1 MFVCGTGASMS
12 NQWAL
17 YGGAG
22 FIGQHLARS
31 ILERWPQDR
40 VHLVDIQ
47 AASAIRWKLPLQGFI
62 NAGRLQVRQSD
73 VRDAASLG
81 HNACAFDVIVNLAAV
96 HREPG
101 HRPAEYFDTN
111 VAGAENICRLAQE
124 VGCREILFTSSIS
137 VYGIHGRPV
146 DEDSAVQP
154 RTPYG
159 QSKHQAE
166 QIHQDWARR
175 SGGRLTIIRPGV
187 VFGAGEEGNVTRL
200 VAEMRKRHRAIRV
213 QPDQPKAGI
222 YVEELIDI
230 MHWLRRQPLV
240 EGESQLVNGVS
251 KDPLTFNAYADVLQ
265 AMHGWTRPAL
275 DVPGALLGA
284 LVAVMNPLAGLF
296 PTGSRIHPRRLEK
309 LLSAND
315 VRPGALTTM
324 GYPFSWPLER
334 ALADWLAKGL

>member
-1 MFVCGTGASMS
+1 MSTSTG

-31 ILERWPQDR
+31 ILDCWPQDH
-40 VHLVDIQ
+40 VHLLDIQ
-47 AASAIRWKLPLQGFI
+47 HPSAIRWKLPLEDFI
-62 NAGRLQVRQSD
+62 DSGRLQVRQCD
-73 VRDAASLG
+73 VRDADSLRQ
-81 HNACAFDVIVNLAAV
+81 NAAGFDVIVNLAAV

-101 HRPAEYFDTN
+101 HKPEEYFATN
-111 VAGAENICRLAQE
+111 VAGARNVCRLAEE

-137 VYGIHGRPV
+137 VYGIHDRPV

-166 QIHQDWARR
+166 QIHLDWARR
-175 SGGRLTIIRPGV
+175 SGGRLAVIRPGV

-213 QPDQPKAGI
+213 QPDQPKASI
-222 YVEELIDI
+222 YIEELIDI
-230 MHWLRRQPLV
+230 MHWLRQQPV
-240 EGESQLVNGVS
+240 AAGESQLVNGVS
-251 KDPLTFNAYADVLQ
+251 REALTFNAYADVLQ
-265 AMHGWTRPAL
+265 DMHGWTRPAL
-275 DVPGALLGA
+275 DVPGSLLRA

-296 PTGSRIHPRRLEK
+296 PAGSRIHPQRLGK

-315 VRPGALTTM
+315 VRPSALTTM
-324 GYPFSWPLER
+324 GYPFRWPLER